1 MFLLR
6 HKVFK
11 KKSSFS
17 ATKISNEMMSMASKM
32 SVASNPLQTVA
43 SDACPLTSLC
53 PAHKLPIVQSSKN
66 NNTRI
71 VVTSGAPLT
80 EEFVQNFLLHSLDVV
95 AASGVEYTPGV
106 RFTLFRSKKQV
117 RCLRFSSA
125 MAEALQ
131 AFNARHETKM
141 VLDRCRAFERPAR
154 DLAVLL
160 IAQKIRRFC

>member
-1 MFLLR
+1 
-6 HKVFK
+6 
-11 KKSSFS
+11 
-17 ATKISNEMMSMASKM
+17 MASKM

-53 PAHKLPIVQSSKN
+53 PAHKLPIVQSRT

-141 VLDRCRAFERPAR
+141 VLDRCRAFRVVPRCE
-154 DLAVLL
+154 
-160 IAQKIRRFC
+160 IWQ

>member
-6 HKVFK
+6 HKFFK
-11 KKSSFS
+11 KKCSFS
-17 ATKISNEMMSMASKM
+17 ATKFSNEMMSMASKM

-43 SDACPLTSLC
+43 SDACLLTSLC
-53 PAHKLPIVQSSKN
+53 PAHKLPIVQSSK

-131 AFNARHETKM
+131 AFNVRHETKM
-141 VLDRCRAFERPAR
+141 VLDRCRAF
-154 DLAVLL
+154 LL
-160 IAQKIRRFC
+160 C